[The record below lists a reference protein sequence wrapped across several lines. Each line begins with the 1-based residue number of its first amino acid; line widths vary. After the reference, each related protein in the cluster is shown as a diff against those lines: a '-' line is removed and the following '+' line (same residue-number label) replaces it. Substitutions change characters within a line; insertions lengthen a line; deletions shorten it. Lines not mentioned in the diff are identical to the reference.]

1 MDLMDIRRVLMG
13 QMASNKIDVLHHYT
27 FTEHSYGH
35 RVDLPDAAF
44 TKYKRIWVIVYCEK
58 WEAEVS
64 TNQWIY
70 PFLLNSDDTTSATWL
85 QLAKDKLPYCV
96 FAELEKDEGD
106 DWKVL
111 LTSFTGIGKSQVFT
125 PLSTGN
131 YFTVRMYNSATDY
144 FEIGSEIIVIG
155 EKAD

>member
-1 MDLMDIRRVLMG
+1 MTSG
-13 QMASNKIDVLHHYT
+13 KIDVLYHYT

-35 RVDLPDAAF
+35 RVDFPDGAF

-58 WEAEVS
+58 LEAEVAS
-64 TNQWIY
+64 SQWIY
-70 PFLLNSDDTTSATWL
+70 PFQFNRDDTTGTAWL
-85 QLAKDKLPYCV
+85 QVGKDKLPYCIFV
-96 FAELEKDEGD
+96 DIEKNEADN
-106 DWKVL
+106 WMVML
-111 LTSFTGIGKSQVFT
+111 SSFVATGKSQIFT

-131 YFTVRMYNSATDY
+131 YFVTRMYNSAADY

>member
-1 MDLMDIRRVLMG
+1 MDLMDIRRGLMG

-35 RVDLPDAAF
+35 RVDLPDGAF

-64 TNQWIY
+64 ASQWIY
-70 PFLLNSDDTTSATWL
+70 PFQFNRDDTTGTIWFQAD
-85 QLAKDKLPYCV
+85 KDKLPYCV
-96 FAELEKDEGD
+96 FVELEKDEGD
-106 DWKVL
+106 DWKVMVSVF
-111 LTSFTGIGKSQVFT
+111 TSVGKSQVFT

-131 YFTVRMYNSATDY
+131 YFTARMYSSTDY